1 MCGIARTN
9 NKLDNATTIIE
20 FAVPIAGNFIHEHA
34 PLDPRWTRFKSSP
47 SHSDR
52 EKEGLR
58 LEIHGKKY
66 LDYKQKAVIEFICDK
81 KEEERRRRL
90 PSLWSRDDDK
100 DDDEAIPHFNEEEDD
115 GDGGRLKFLSYS
127 PLDDTKILSLEWTTK
142 HACEDAKNETE
153 NGSRTGHWGF
163 FTWLIIM

>member
-1 MCGIARTN
+1 MHAI
-9 NKLDNATTIIE
+9 
-20 FAVPIAGNFIHEHA
+20 PIAGNFEHEGVHI
-34 PLDPRWTRFKSSP
+34 DPKWTRLKSSTAP
-47 SHSDR
+47 SDR

-66 LDYKQKAVIEFICDK
+66 LGLKQMAVIEFLCDR
-81 KEEERRRRL
+81 KEKEQRRGL
-90 PSLWSRDDDK
+90 PGLWPRDDK

-127 PLDDTKILSLEWTTK
+127 ESREKKILSLEWTTK
-142 HACEDAKNETE
+142 HACEDAEDEHKKD
-153 NGSRTGHWGF
+153 SSTGHWGF